1 MAFRIEW
8 RRRSEGD
15 ETILVIEEG
24 TNAVVKTW
32 QADTDLLQD
41 FLNDMATFDAS
52 ATADGDRKTTNG
64 VDSTHRSPQAWGD
77 LVMARADDGEVL
89 RIEPGPY
96 WEGIAFWFRSRGRDP
111 HPARRRGSV

>member
-15 ETILVIEEG
+15 DTILVIEEG
-24 TNAVVKTW
+24 SNDVVKTW

-41 FLNDMATFDAS
+41 FLNDMVAFDPSPA
-52 ATADGDRKTTNG
+52 ADGDRKTTNG
-64 VDSTHRSPQAWGD
+64 VDSTHRSPQAWGE
-77 LVMARADDGEVL
+77 LVMARAEDGEVL

-111 HPARRRGSV
+111 HPARRR